1 MHQAECDGP
10 DNAPAAPVAPVAP
23 VAPRTSSMPRRCGR
37 ASFATVLP
45 ARAYYAF
52 PDIHWHKI
60 RTNNPLERIMRE
72 IRRRTRVVG
81 AFPDGQSCL
90 NLAAARLRYIAG
102 TAWSAKCYMN
112 MRPLYQPQVVQTE
125 AAAYFA
131 KEFNVKF
138 SFIAK
143 HRGIWAVDWMCE
155 ALGVSRGGFYAWLT
169 RPRSRRSRDNDELGA
184 KVRASFL
191 ASDRTYG
198 ARRVWR
204 DLLEEGLSCG
214 LHRIERLMRSQA
226 LKARPR
232 RRRLPPD
239 AGERQAGAVAPNVLD
254 RTFEAAAPNRKW
266 IADFTYVWTAE
277 GWLYVAAV
285 IDLFSRRVVGWSMSA
300 AMTAQLVT
308 DALVM
313 AIWRRGRPDALLHH
327 SDRGSQYTSEQ
338 FQRLMADNGV
348 VCSMSRSGNVWD
360 NAAMESFFSSLKTE
374 RTGNKTYRTRD
385 EARMD
390 VFDYIERFYNSKR
403 RHSTIGYLSPME
415 FERKA
420 GFA

>member
-1 MHQAECDGP
+1 
-10 DNAPAAPVAPVAP
+10 
-23 VAPRTSSMPRRCGR
+23 
-37 ASFATVLP
+37 
-45 ARAYYAF
+45 
-52 PDIHWHKI
+52 
-60 RTNNPLERIMRE
+60 
-72 IRRRTRVVG
+72 
-81 AFPDGQSCL
+81 
-90 NLAAARLRYIAG
+90 
-102 TAWSAKCYMN
+102 
-112 MRPLYQPQVVQTE
+112 
-125 AAAYFA
+125 
-131 KEFNVKF
+131 VKF
-138 SFIAK
+138 GFIAK
-143 HRGIWAVDWMCE
+143 HRGVWPAGWLCE

-169 RPRSRRSRDNDELGA
+169 RPRSQRSRSDEELGA
-184 KVRASFL
+184 KVRASFV

-198 ARRVWR
+198 ARRVWK
-204 DLLEEGLSCG
+204 DMLAEGLSCG
-214 LHRIERLMRSQA
+214 LHRIERLMRLQA

-239 AGERQAGAVAPNVLD
+239 LGERQATAVAANVLK
-254 RTFEAAAPNRKW
+254 RTFEASAPNRKW

-313 AIWRRGRPDALLHH
+313 AIWRRGKSDALLHH

-338 FQRLMADNGV
+338 FQKLMEDHGM

-374 RTGNKTYRTRD
+374 RVGRKTYRTRD
-385 EARMD
+385 EARAD
-390 VFDYIERFYNSKR
+390 VFDYIERFYNLKR

-415 FERKA
+415 FESQA
-420 GFA
+420 GLA